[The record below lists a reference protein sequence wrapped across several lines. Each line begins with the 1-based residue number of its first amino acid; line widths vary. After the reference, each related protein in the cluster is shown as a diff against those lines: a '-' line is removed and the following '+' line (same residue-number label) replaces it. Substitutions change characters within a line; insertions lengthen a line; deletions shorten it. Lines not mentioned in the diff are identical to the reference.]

1 MLDPVFL
8 IRSPELVRQIAIKDF
23 EHFTNRK
30 RFFVDTKNSLFGNS
44 IFQLEDQKWK
54 DMRSSLSPAFTGSKM
69 RAMFELIRDVGE
81 DTVKYLKES
90 KQTVLNLRDFLSRYA
105 NDVIATTAFGFQINS
120 NKDRDN
126 EFYKMGEKV
135 TDVDFHDLFRPDMI
149 NLLMEIRGEGV
160 QGQNDKKASHHWN
173 DMEIVAQSFIFFFAA
188 FDTVSATLSFLSQE
202 LLENQDCQ
210 DRLREEIL
218 EIADSLDG
226 EPLSY
231 EALGKMKYADAV
243 IAEAMRKW
251 PAIPFIDRVCK
262 KTLVL
267 QDPDTGKD
275 VTIKKGDFI
284 QMFTVGIQRDP
295 RYFPDPMKFDPE
307 RFSEDNKK
315 SIEAGTV
322 FPFGIEPRMC
332 IGNRFA
338 LLEMK
343 SLLFHL
349 FKNYKFEKHEK
360 SVIPLLKLDPATSKL
375 EPAGGFWVKL
385 TEI

>member
-1 MLDPVFL
+1 
-8 IRSPELVRQIAIKDF
+8 
-23 EHFTNRK
+23 
-30 RFFVDTKNSLFGNS
+30 
-44 IFQLEDQKWK
+44 
-54 DMRSSLSPAFTGSKM
+54 M

-90 KQTVLNLRDFLSRYA
+90 KQTELNLRDFLSRYA

-126 EFYKMGEKV
+126 EFYKMGENV
-135 TDVDFHDLFRPDMI
+135 TDVDFLKFFLLMNFPKIANIFKLDLTPAKDKEYFVRQVLGSIKYRKDHDLFRPDMI

-160 QGQNDKKASHHWN
+160 QGQSDKKASQHWN

-188 FDTVSATLSFLSQE
+188 FDTVSATLSFLTQE

-262 KTLVL
+262 KT
-267 QDPDTGKD
+267 
-275 VTIKKGDFI
+275 
-284 QMFTVGIQRDP
+284 
-295 RYFPDPMKFDPE
+295 
-307 RFSEDNKK
+307 
-315 SIEAGTV
+315 
-322 FPFGIEPRMC
+322 
-332 IGNRFA
+332 
-338 LLEMK
+338 
-343 SLLFHL
+343 
-349 FKNYKFEKHEK
+349 
-360 SVIPLLKLDPATSKL
+360 
-375 EPAGGFWVKL
+375 
-385 TEI
+385 